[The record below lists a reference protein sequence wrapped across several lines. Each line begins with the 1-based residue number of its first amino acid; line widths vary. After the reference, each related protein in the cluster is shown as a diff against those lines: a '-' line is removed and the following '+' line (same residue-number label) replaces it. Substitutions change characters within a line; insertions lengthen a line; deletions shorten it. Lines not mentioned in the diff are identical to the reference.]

1 MQSVNPA
8 RRELR
13 VACSASAAPALARA
27 EWVYVRAE
35 MVERALRCRVESA
48 RATAAEV
55 ILRLVPGVP
64 RDTVAGFRR
73 AELGIEC
80 TPRAQEPTAALKAA
94 ELVGMTLFS
103 EAEGALGTIVEVM
116 QGPAQDVLVAETP
129 AGQRVLLPAVPE
141 VIQKVDRAAARVV
154 VGDIGPFAV
163 VEGKD
168 GEMEHE
174 D

>member
-1 MQSVNPA
+1 MNPA

-13 VACSASAAPALARA
+13 VACSVSAARALARA

-35 MVERALRCRVESA
+35 TAERALSCRVESA
-48 RATAAEV
+48 RTTAAEV

-73 AELGIEC
+73 AEVGIE
-80 TPRAQEPTAALKAA
+80 RAPLTQEPAAALKAA

-116 QGPAQDVLVAETP
+116 EGPAQDVLVAQTP
-129 AGQRVLLPAVPE
+129 EGQRVLLPAVPE
-141 VIQKVDRAAARVV
+141 VIQTLDWAAARVV